1 MKFIEAYGHLP
12 SLCRFSEQLF
22 SVMINEAII
31 VQNFKVSHVAI
42 KRISV
47 ENKRTFEPWLN
58 PRPFQLALGIGR
70 KIWIF
75 GKDWMPSRV
84 LN

>member
-22 SVMINEAII
+22 SVMINEATD

-42 KRISV
+42 K
-47 ENKRTFEPWLN
+47 
-58 PRPFQLALGIGR
+58 
-70 KIWIF
+70 
-75 GKDWMPSRV
+75 
-84 LN
+84 

>member
-22 SVMINEAII
+22 SVMINEATD

-42 KRISV
+42 KWISV
-47 ENKRTFEPWLN
+47 ENKRTFEPWLK
-58 PRPFQLALGIGR
+58 PRPF
-70 KIWIF
+70 
-75 GKDWMPSRV
+75 
-84 LN
+84 